1 MLGSAWSGQERPL
14 ENAENSARSIF
25 GANPEPRPGQLGNSV
40 VGAASP
46 PRFLALC
53 PPAGLTAASAWAPN
67 QRIPQT
73 GGSHGRRSP
82 PRSRTKLSV
91 RRAALRRPLCP
102 ARRRPPSALSSHGL
116 SVCGEPGGG
125 GGGGLRV
132 PLPSSRVPSPTGLPS
147 QTLTSSPYVLKI
159 QLHIQPHGGR
169 LPCVNLGGHSLAQ
182 TKGSGLG
189 RSHAAGA
196 ALPPGGLLLG
206 LPSPLA

>member
-1 MLGSAWSGQERPL
+1 MQAQSPPPWVRRLGVLLRLQPRPGARALLGSAWSGQERPL

-67 QRIPQT
+67 QRIPQA

-125 GGGGLRV
+125 GEGGSV
-132 PLPSSRVPSPTGLPS
+132 S
-147 QTLTSSPYVLKI
+147 
-159 QLHIQPHGGR
+159 
-169 LPCVNLGGHSLAQ
+169 
-182 TKGSGLG
+182 
-189 RSHAAGA
+189 
-196 ALPPGGLLLG
+196 
-206 LPSPLA
+206 PSPLPGSPVLLDSPLRPSLHLPTS